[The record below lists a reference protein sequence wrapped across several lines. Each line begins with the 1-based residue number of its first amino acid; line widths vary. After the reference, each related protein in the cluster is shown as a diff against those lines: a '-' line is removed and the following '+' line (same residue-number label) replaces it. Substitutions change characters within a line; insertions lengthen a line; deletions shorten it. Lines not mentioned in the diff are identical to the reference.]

1 MSKLTAQWDKQLQ
14 DPPFVLMK
22 TVQIRDDKWKVTHSA
37 PMSWRMLTMD
47 NKMFD
52 PFQIR
57 KFWTFCTC
65 FILFFAPYSSLW
77 VLCDGLQCNI
87 EEKNEIMNKLHNEM
101 GPAVVKIVTDAHK
114 EILED
119 NRSVYIMDLAWNF
132 AEDQRATIKEVISW
146 LPDVIKEKEK
156 MLSGTRRH
164 RKKWKKE
171 ADWQS
176 TSLLP
181 IQALGFKLERR
192 KKLPL

>member
-1 MSKLTAQWDKQLQ
+1 
-14 DPPFVLMK
+14 
-22 TVQIRDDKWKVTHSA
+22 
-37 PMSWRMLTMD
+37 
-47 NKMFD
+47 
-52 PFQIR
+52 
-57 KFWTFCTC
+57 
-65 FILFFAPYSSLW
+65 
-77 VLCDGLQCNI
+77 
-87 EEKNEIMNKLHNEM
+87 
-101 GPAVVKIVTDAHK
+101 
-114 EILED
+114 
-119 NRSVYIMDLAWNF
+119 VYIMDLAWNF